1 MRKLRDL
8 HEELDGVRMRGPFFE
23 FSGYFMAFA
32 AAGFMCLVF
41 GLLMDQSIA
50 LPAFYVTVACGVG
63 MIADAVRSTV
73 TRR

>member
-8 HEELDGVRMRGPFFE
+8 HDELDGVRMRGPFFE

-32 AAGFMCLVF
+32 AAGFMVLVF
-41 GLLMDQSIA
+41 GLFLDKSIA
-50 LPAFYVTVACGVG
+50 RPAFYLVAALAVG
-63 MIADAVRSTV
+63 MVVDIVRSTM